1 MLNDDVVLSLI
12 GFGIWVSLLMF
23 ALCVAG
29 GIADRIHRRHD
40 KRRSEFDYL
49 TEAVE
54 ADRAHRDKLDRAA

>member
-1 MLNDDVVLSLI
+1 MENDTVMTLVAFGGWI
-12 GFGIWVSLLMF
+12 GLLCF

-29 GIADRIHRRHD
+29 WIADTVHRRHD

>member
-1 MLNDDVVLSLI
+1 MNNDTVLNLLS
-12 GFGIWVSLLMF
+12 FGAWVSLLMF

-54 ADRAHRDKLDRAA
+54 ADHEAREQKRKAA